1 MQLSRLGAKVAAALA
16 LGAALTVSGPAARAQ
31 APAEGVLDADFLFGY
46 YDQDG
51 DHSPVTGGVGTEK
64 AQVFSPVVLLAWRVD
79 ESLSLSADIG
89 VDQVSSAS
97 MGNIQMELSSAS
109 IPASDTRFFGTVKAK
124 KKWKGSTWG
133 LTLGA
138 AKEYDY
144 RSFSYGL
151 DWSIELN
158 QANTSI
164 AASVRRFDDAI
175 DLIGIDGYGNQGG
188 GLPPTSGSGDR
199 TTTDFTVA
207 FAQTLGRRTAGSLE
221 LFVSQQDGVLSTP
234 YHEVVIG
241 PYAPD
246 DPAGEHVAERLPDS
260 RLRKAA
266 TLRLNHSFTDRFVL
280 RTGYRFYSDDWGITA
295 HTFDLEPHFRLR
307 SDREMW
313 VFPILRYSTQTAADD
328 FGEPGT
334 FTGAESYYT
343 SDWDLA
349 ETSTAKLGLGWTV
362 NTRPGQTWLG
372 ILRRFEARAAYYDR
386 NDGLSAFATSF
397 AFGWTW

>member
-1 MQLSRLGAKVAAALA
+1 MQLRRLFAAVFAAAL
-16 LGAALTVSGPAARAQ
+16 GVALTAPGPAALAQ
-31 APAEGVLDADFLFGY
+31 APPDGVFDADFLFGY

-51 DHSPVTGGVGTEK
+51 DHSPVTGGIGTEK

-79 ESLSLSADIG
+79 ETLALSADIG

-97 MGNIQMELSSAS
+97 MGNIQVELSSAS
-109 IPASDTRFFGTVKAK
+109 IPASDTRFFGTLRAK
-124 KKWKGSTWG
+124 KKWKGSTFG
-133 LTLGA
+133 LSLGA

-151 DWSIELN
+151 DWSLELN
-158 QANTSI
+158 RANTTIS
-164 AASVRRFDDAI
+164 ASVRRFDDAI

-188 GLPPTSGSGDR
+188 GLPPSTGSGDR
-199 TTTDFTVA
+199 TTTDFTLA
-207 FAQTLGRRTAGSLE
+207 FAQTLGRRTAGSIE

-266 TLRLNHSFTDRFVL
+266 SLRLNHSFSDVFVL
-280 RTGYRFYSDDWGITA
+280 RTAYRYYSDDWGVSA
-295 HTFDLEPHFRLR
+295 HTIDVEPHVRLR

-313 VFPILRYSTQTAADD
+313 IFPILRFSTQTGADY
-328 FGEPGT
+328 FGVPGT

-349 ETSTAKLGLGWTV
+349 ETSTSKFGLGWTV

-372 ILRRFEARAAYYDR
+372 IFRRFEARATYYDR
-386 NDGLSAFATSF
+386 DDGLTAFATSF
-397 AFGWTW
+397 AFGWTY